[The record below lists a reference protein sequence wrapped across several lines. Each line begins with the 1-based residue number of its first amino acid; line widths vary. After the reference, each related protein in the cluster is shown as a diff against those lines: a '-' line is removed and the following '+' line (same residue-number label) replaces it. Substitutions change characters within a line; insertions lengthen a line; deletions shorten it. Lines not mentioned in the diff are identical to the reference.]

1 MAQITK
7 LFTKG
12 LDTDTAPHLQDK
24 ESYSSAMNV
33 HFSLGS
39 LLGVN
44 DGTGTNMSGYN
55 IGGDLGVLEPF
66 AGNTNWTDLFTTL
79 NVGGYSQIGSK
90 CIGYAV
96 DDTESISNDTRFFY
110 LFIYTPAY
118 TLYPPPP
125 DPPVSYPENSWI
137 VKVAIK

>member
-12 LDTDTAPHLQDK
+12 LDTDTAPHLQEK

-39 LLGVN
+39 LLGVS
-44 DGTGTNMSGYN
+44 DGQSGNMSGYN

-66 AGNTNWTDLFTTL
+66 AGNTDWTTL
-79 NVGGYSQIGSK
+79 FSTLGVTGYDQNGAK
-90 CIGYAV
+90 CIGYAT
-96 DDTESISNDTRFFY
+96 DDTESISNDTRY
-110 LFIYTPAY
+110 Y
-118 TLYPPPP
+118 
-125 DPPVSYPENSWI
+125 
-137 VKVAIK
+137 